1 MRKNPHA
8 VTADF
13 EAALCE
19 YTGAPF
25 AVAVNS
31 CTMALLLATAYAL
44 KHRELPVVRP
54 GGVAE
59 MRFDPQADQHMPVA
73 RVPADN
79 EVSIPK
85 FTYPGVPMSI
95 VHAGGKPTF
104 RDEDWAG
111 WYQLKPLKVFDCAR
125 WFTQD
130 VYNIVANQEEDRRP
144 GRMVCVSFHVS
155 KTMGLE
161 QGGAILHDDPEADAW
176 LRRARF
182 DGRTSGVNPADDPFP
197 HLGWHCYINPS
208 AAALGILKLYS
219 MPRQNA
225 PLPKDPYPDLSLL
238 EIFK

>member
-13 EAALCE
+13 EAAICE

-25 AVAVNS
+25 AVVVNS

-44 KHRELPVVRP
+44 QHDRRQKAIPH
-54 GGVAE
+54 GTAT
-59 MRFDPQADQHMPVA
+59 RFDVQADDMRPID
-73 RVPADN
+73 PAPQSN

-85 FTYPGVPMSI
+85 RTYPGVPMSI

-111 WYQLKPLKVFDCAR
+111 WYQLKPLRVFDCAR

-155 KTMGLE
+155 KTLGLE
-161 QGGAILHDDPEADAW
+161 QGGAILHDSKDADEW

-182 DGRTSGVNPADDPFP
+182 DGRTSGVDPDKDPFP
-197 HLGWHCYINPS
+197 HLGWHAYLNPS
-208 AAALGILKLYS
+208 TAALGILKLYS
-219 MPRQNA
+219 LPRNNA
-225 PLPKDPYPDLSLL
+225 PLPNDPYPDLSTL
-238 EIFK
+238 ELFK